1 MLGTRIR
8 TAGLGVLAVV
18 LVAVTT
24 ACGSAAPST
33 SPGDGPAV
41 LKIGADIP
49 YVPFAFGDGPDYQGM
64 DMDLVREIGKRLGR
78 PVEIQ
83 KTPFDTI
90 IRDVAQGRFDMVA
103 ASMVITEA
111 RRKVVDFSLP
121 YFNSDQ
127 SVMVKKGSPITDAGG
142 LAGKRIG
149 VVLGGTGEKW
159 VKANVASVDLRTYD
173 LVDDAF
179 KGLAAGQIDAV
190 VNDFPSSKYAERS
203 YPTLQVSASIQTGE
217 FYGLAFKQG
226 SPLREQVDKVL
237 REMRA
242 DGTFERIYREWF
254 QTAPPANL
262 LR

>member
-1 MLGTRIR
+1 MLRIRIR
-8 TAGLGVLAVV
+8 TACLGALAAI
-18 LVAVTT
+18 LIAAT
-24 ACGSAAPST
+24 ACSATPAT
-33 SPGDGPAV
+33 DRGDNPAV
-41 LKIGADIP
+41 LRIGADIP

-103 ASMVITEA
+103 ASMVITEE

-127 SVMVKKGSPITDAGG
+127 SIMVKKGSPITDASG

-203 YPTLQVSASIQTGE
+203 YPALQVAATIHTGE

-226 SPLREQVDKVL
+226 SPLREQVDEAL
-237 REMRA
+237 RAMKA
-242 DGTFERIYREWF
+242 DGAFDRIYRQWF
-254 QTAPPANL
+254 QTAPPADL

>member
-1 MLGTRIR
+1 MLGTRLR
-8 TAGLGVLAVV
+8 AALAVI
-18 LVAVTT
+18 LVAVTA
-24 ACGSAAPST
+24 ACGSTATPTNGNGA
-33 SPGDGPAV
+33 AV
-41 LKIGADIP
+41 LKVGADIP
-49 YVPFAFGDGPDYQGM
+49 YVPFAFGDGPNYQGM

-90 IRDVAQGRFDMVA
+90 IRDVSQGRFDMVA
-103 ASMVITEA
+103 ASMVITEE

-127 SVMVKKGSPITDAGG
+127 SVMVKKGSPITDASG

-159 VKANVASVDLRTYD
+159 AKANVASVDLRTYD
-173 LVDDAF
+173 LIDDAF

-203 YPTLQVSASIQTGE
+203 YPTLQVAATIKTGE

-226 SPLREQVDKVL
+226 SPLREQVDKAL
-237 REMRA
+237 REMKA

-254 QTAPPANL
+254 QVAPPANL
-262 LR
+262 LS